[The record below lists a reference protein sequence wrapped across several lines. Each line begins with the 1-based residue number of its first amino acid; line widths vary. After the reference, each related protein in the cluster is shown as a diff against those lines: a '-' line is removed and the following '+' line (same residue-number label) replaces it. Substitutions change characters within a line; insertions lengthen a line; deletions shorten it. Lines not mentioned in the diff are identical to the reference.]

1 MDRALHKRY
10 LDYRDAFEYFGRNM
24 TRLTAE
30 QFARAEEE
38 LRALDAKSTR
48 RDADEE
54 ARWKELERI
63 LFRT

>member
-10 LDYRDAFEYFGRNM
+10 LDYRDTFEYFGRKM

-30 QFARAEEE
+30 EFAKAEDE
-38 LRALDAKSTR
+38 LRALDAKGAK

-63 LFRT
+63 LFRA